1 MKKTVVRP
9 FEAGSLMLAL
19 VGFAFP
25 AMLIYEAV
33 SIILK
38 GLAPERIVVIAVAA
52 ALTYFISVSALKI
65 IFMSKFTFYED
76 HFEVVYFDAFMDH
89 AKTFYKPIPSH
100 KVSVYYDDIEKFGS
114 FESKQLRR
122 NGRDDNN
129 RLLAL
134 AKVKGKLVPFTLPV
148 WFQDSR
154 NYFIINDKLGNGY
167 LIDGK
172 LYSVG
177 QVGSVL
183 RNLEDASGKSAVG
196 GYPSM
201 SNLIGL
207 KILFG
212 FGLTMAIPL
221 GLIRL
226 ESLLNPQHVMSYQS
240 GLRTAYVVTGM
251 IFGLSILFKFMMVGI
266 SKESGNEDTS
276 RKSRFMTTALSA
288 VLFTVSAVCFI
299 LSVMQ

>member
-1 MKKTVVRP
+1 MKKRVVRP
-9 FEAGSLMLAL
+9 FEAGSLLLAL

-33 SIILK
+33 SVILK
-38 GLAPERIVVIAVAA
+38 GPAPVRIVVIAVAA
-52 ALTYFISVSALKI
+52 MLTYFISLSALKI

-76 HFEVVYFDAFMDH
+76 HFEAVYFDPFANH
-89 AKTFYKPIPSH
+89 AKTFYKPMSAH
-100 KVSVYYDDIEKFGS
+100 KASVYYDDIEKFGS

-122 NGRDDNN
+122 NGRDLSN
-129 RLLAL
+129 RLSAL
-134 AKVKGKLVPFTLPV
+134 ANVDGDLVPFILPV
-148 WFQDSR
+148 WFQDSG

-212 FGLTMAIPL
+212 FGLTIAIPL

-266 SKESGNEDTS
+266 SKESGNEDNI

-288 VLFTVSAVCFI
+288 VLFTVSAVCFV

>member
-76 HFEVVYFDAFMDH
+76 HFEAVYFDAFMDH

-167 LIDGK
+167 LSTASFTA
-172 LYSVG
+172 SV
-177 QVGSVL
+177 
-183 RNLEDASGKSAVG
+183 RWA
-196 GYPSM
+196 
-201 SNLIGL
+201 
-207 KILFG
+207 
-212 FGLTMAIPL
+212 
-221 GLIRL
+221 
-226 ESLLNPQHVMSYQS
+226 
-240 GLRTAYVVTGM
+240 
-251 IFGLSILFKFMMVGI
+251 
-266 SKESGNEDTS
+266 
-276 RKSRFMTTALSA
+276 RF
-288 VLFTVSAVCFI
+288 
-299 LSVMQ
+299 

>member
-1 MKKTVVRP
+1 MKKTSVRP
-9 FEAGSLMLAL
+9 FEAGSLLLAL

-89 AKTFYKPIPSH
+89 AKTFYKPMSAH

-129 RLLAL
+129 RLSAL
-134 AKVKGKLVPFTLPV
+134 ANVDGDLVPFVLPV

>member
-76 HFEVVYFDAFMDH
+76 HFEAVYFDAFMDH

-100 KVSVYYDDIEKFGS
+100 KVSVFYDDIEKFGS
-114 FESKQLRR
+114 FVSKQLRR

-154 NYFIINDKLGNGY
+154 NY

-266 SKESGNEDTS
+266 SKESGNEDTA

>member
-19 VGFAFP
+19 VGVAFP

-38 GLAPERIVVIAVAA
+38 GPGPERIVVIAVAA
-52 ALTYFISVSALKI
+52 VLTYFISVSALKI

-129 RLLAL
+129 RLLVL
-134 AKVKGKLVPFTLPV
+134 AKVNGKLVPFTLPV

-154 NYFIINDKLGNGY
+154 NYFIINDRRGNGY

-177 QVGSVL
+177 QVGLVL
-183 RNLEDASGKSAVG
+183 RNLEAASGKSAVG

-207 KILFG
+207 KTLFG
-212 FGLTMAIPL
+212 FGLTVAIPL
-221 GLIRL
+221 VLIRF
-226 ESLLNPQHVMSYQS
+226 EELLNPQHVMAYQS
-240 GLRTAYVVTGM
+240 GLRTGYVVSGM
-251 IFGLSILFKFMMVGI
+251 FFGLSILFKFIMVGK
-266 SKESGNEDTS
+266 SKENGDVAGIKRN
-276 RKSRFMTTALSA
+276 RFMTTVISS
-288 VLFTVSAVCFI
+288 VLFIIMATCFVI
-299 LSVMQ
+299 SVMQ

>member
-1 MKKTVVRP
+1 M
-9 FEAGSLMLAL
+9 
-19 VGFAFP
+19 GFAFP

-76 HFEVVYFDAFMDH
+76 HFEAVYFDVFMDH

-148 WFQDSR
+148 WFQDFR

>member
-1 MKKTVVRP
+1 MKKKVVRP

-25 AMLIYEAV
+25 AIVIYEAV
-33 SIILK
+33 SMILK
-38 GLAPERIVVIAVAA
+38 GPAPERIFVIAVAA
-52 ALTYFISVSALKI
+52 VLTYFVSFSALKI
-65 IFMSKFTFYED
+65 IFMSKFAFYDD
-76 HFEVVYFDAFMDH
+76 HFEAVYFDPFMDH
-89 AKTFYKPIPSH
+89 AKTFYKPISAH
-100 KVSVYYDDIEKFGS
+100 RVSVYYADIEKFGS
-114 FESKQLRR
+114 FESRQLRR

-129 RLLAL
+129 RLSVL
-134 AKVKGKLVPFTLPV
+134 AKVNGKLVPFTLPV

>member
-38 GLAPERIVVIAVAA
+38 GPAPERIVVIAVAA

-76 HFEVVYFDAFMDH
+76 HFEAVYFDAFMDH

-240 GLRTAYVVTGM
+240 GLRTANVVTGM
-251 IFGLSILFKFMMVGI
+251 IFGL
-266 SKESGNEDTS
+266 
-276 RKSRFMTTALSA
+276 
-288 VLFTVSAVCFI
+288 
-299 LSVMQ
+299 

>member
-25 AMLIYEAV
+25 AMLIYETV

-38 GLAPERIVVIAVAA
+38 GPAPERIVVIAVAA
-52 ALTYFISVSALKI
+52 ALTYFISLSALKI

-76 HFEVVYFDAFMDH
+76 HFEAVYFDPFMDH

-183 RNLEDASGKSAVG
+183 RNLEAASGKSAVG

-212 FGLTMAIPL
+212 FGLTIAIPL

-266 SKESGNEDTS
+266 SKESGNEDNI

-288 VLFTVSAVCFI
+288 VLFTVSAVCFV

>member
-38 GLAPERIVVIAVAA
+38 GPAPERIVVIAVAA

-76 HFEVVYFDAFMDH
+76 HFETVYFDAFMDH

-129 RLLAL
+129 RLSAL
-134 AKVKGKLVPFTLPV
+134 ANVDGDLVPFVLPV

-183 RNLEDASGKSAVG
+183 RNLEDASGKSVVG

-212 FGLTMAIPL
+212 FGLTIAIPL

-266 SKESGNEDTS
+266 SKESGNEDNI

-288 VLFTVSAVCFI
+288 VLFTVSAVCFV

>member
-9 FEAGSLMLAL
+9 FEAGSLLLAL

-76 HFEVVYFDAFMDH
+76 HFEAVYFDAVMDH

>member
-76 HFEVVYFDAFMDH
+76 HFEAVYFDPFANH

>member
-76 HFEVVYFDAFMDH
+76 HFEAVYFDAFMDH

-183 RNLEDASGKSAVG
+183 RNLEDASGSRQSAD
-196 GYPSM
+196 
-201 SNLIGL
+201 
-207 KILFG
+207 
-212 FGLTMAIPL
+212 
-221 GLIRL
+221 IR
-226 ESLLNPQHVMSYQS
+226 
-240 GLRTAYVVTGM
+240 T
-251 IFGLSILFKFMMVGI
+251 
-266 SKESGNEDTS
+266 
-276 RKSRFMTTALSA
+276 
-288 VLFTVSAVCFI
+288 
-299 LSVMQ
+299 

>member
-65 IFMSKFTFYED
+65 IFMSKF
-76 HFEVVYFDAFMDH
+76 
-89 AKTFYKPIPSH
+89 TFYKPIPSH

>member
-196 GYPSM
+196 GYPNM

-276 RKSRFMTTALSA
+276 RKSRVMTTALSA

>member
-65 IFMSKFTFYED
+65 IFMSKFTFYEY
-76 HFEVVYFDAFMDH
+76 HFEAVYFDAFMDH

>member
-38 GLAPERIVVIAVAA
+38 GPAPERIVVIAVAA

-65 IFMSKFTFYED
+65 IFMSKFTFYEV
-76 HFEVVYFDAFMDH
+76 HFEAVYFDAFMDH

>member
-1 MKKTVVRP
+1 MKKRVVRP
-9 FEAGSLMLAL
+9 FEAGSLLLAL

-38 GLAPERIVVIAVAA
+38 GSAPERIVVIAVAA

-76 HFEVVYFDAFMDH
+76 HFEAVYFDPFANH

>member
-1 MKKTVVRP
+1 MKKTSVRP
-9 FEAGSLMLAL
+9 FEAGSLLLAL

-38 GLAPERIVVIAVAA
+38 GPAPERIVVIAVAA

-89 AKTFYKPIPSH
+89 AKTFYKPMSAH

-129 RLLAL
+129 RLSAL
-134 AKVKGKLVPFTLPV
+134 ANVDGDLVPFVLPV

-288 VLFTVSAVCFI
+288 VLFTVLAVCFI

>member
-76 HFEVVYFDAFMDH
+76 HFEEVYFDAFMDH

>member
-76 HFEVVYFDAFMDH
+76 HFEAAYFDAFMDH

>member
-1 MKKTVVRP
+1 MKKTSVRP
-9 FEAGSLMLAL
+9 FEAGSLLLAL

-38 GLAPERIVVIAVAA
+38 GPAPERIVVIAVAA

-288 VLFTVSAVCFI
+288 VLFTVLAVCFI